1 VSPHLPD
8 LPFKNNNNKKNFP
21 LSKIVNIKI
30 ERENKEHLYLRPV
43 RFNKSKLAMF
53 ASTKHFKVIY
63 GDFPDCPVVK
73 TSPSNTGHVG
83 SIPGLELSLETKKPK
98 HKTEAIL

>member
-1 VSPHLPD
+1 
-8 LPFKNNNNKKNFP
+8 
-21 LSKIVNIKI
+21 
-30 ERENKEHLYLRPV
+30 
-43 RFNKSKLAMF
+43 MF

-98 HKTEAIL
+98 HKTEAILQQIQDFKNGPHPKILKNNNNKINYRN